1 MAHGWHAGE
10 CYTYGC
16 RVTYHCADGFEL
28 VGRSDR
34 HCQADGSWSPKELPA
49 CVRKLHSRFLP
60 ATRIVQPKC
69 SMGISNGIF
78 EGYLTLSGPVI
89 QFFKE
94 VCINAKLLIVNSN
107 VDAT

>member
-1 MAHGWHAGE
+1 
-10 CYTYGC
+10 
-16 RVTYHCADGFEL
+16 
-28 VGRSDR
+28 
-34 HCQADGSWSPKELPA
+34 
-49 CVRKLHSRFLP
+49 
-60 ATRIVQPKC
+60 
-69 SMGISNGIF
+69 MGISNGIF